1 MRSRPASWW
10 WAALCTVLV
19 APHAEAGGVAMEA
32 AGCEGLDLAETERL
46 LVFELAI
53 VAARAERARAPL
65 VKITCSENLL
75 TVRVRDPVVGRSI
88 EQTMPA
94 PRADEPGRE
103 RVIALAASQVLL
115 NGWIEMVL
123 EPAPVPESAPA
134 KAPHTVER
142 SGSSPA
148 LELGLFPS
156 ARSTIEA
163 RRTMLF
169 EPRLRLDFAWDRFFV
184 GALAFFDAGTASRA
198 PGDVRVVIAGGGV
211 GGGLAFPLGSHW
223 SWSVGATAA
232 AGWVHLSAGATD
244 PTFRARTESGAL
256 WELALETGPRVDV
269 DRWRFGIDV
278 GGGVTLPTVV
288 ARVEGDADVVVS
300 GPWLRAGLAIARRF
314 GGP

>member
-1 MRSRPASWW
+1 VLFAGPAR
-10 WAALCTVLV
+10 
-19 APHAEAGGVAMEA
+19 AGGVEMEA
-32 AGCEGLDLAETERL
+32 TGCAGLNLAETERL
-46 LVFELAI
+46 LAFELAI

-75 TVRVRDPVVGRSI
+75 TVRVRDPVIGRSI

-123 EPAPVPESAPA
+123 EPAPAREPAPA
-134 KAPHTVER
+134 KAPPAVER
-142 SGSSPA
+142 AGAPPV
-148 LELGLFPS
+148 LELGFSPS

-169 EPRLRLDFAWDRFFV
+169 EPRLRLDVAWEKFFV

-198 PGDVRVVIAGGGV
+198 PGDVRVAIAGGGV
-211 GGGLAFPLGSHW
+211 GAGVTLRLGSGWFW
-223 SWSVGATAA
+223 SIGATAA
-232 AGWVHLSAGATD
+232 AGWVHLSAAATD
-244 PTFRARTESGAL
+244 PAFRATTTSGAL
-256 WELALETGPRVDV
+256 WELALETGPRFEVE
-269 DRWRFGIDV
+269 RWRFGVEV

-288 ARVEGDADVVVS
+288 ARVDGDANVVVS